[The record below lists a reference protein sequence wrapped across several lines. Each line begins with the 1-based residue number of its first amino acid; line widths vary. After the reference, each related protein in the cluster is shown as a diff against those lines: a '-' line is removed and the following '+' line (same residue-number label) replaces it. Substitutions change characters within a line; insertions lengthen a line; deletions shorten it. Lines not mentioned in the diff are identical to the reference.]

1 MKITITAPEDKM
13 TRYMIEVF
21 DSFED
26 GMTSGHVDAET
37 YWDFGYDFANAPTP
51 EQVVDKVVAEGG
63 EVDSHTFVHAYSMDN
78 LLADQVRNLMILAAK
93 EARK

>member
-1 MKITITAPEDKM
+1 MKLTITAPEDDM
-13 TRYMIEVF
+13 ADYVGHVLLGL
-21 DSFED
+21 DV
-26 GMTSGHVDAET
+26 GNTSGHVDAET
-37 YWDFGYDFANAPTP
+37 YWDSGDDFADAPTP

-78 LLADQVRNLMILAAK
+78 LLADQVRNLMILTVK

>member
-1 MKITITAPEDKM
+1 MKITINAPEDQM

-21 DSFED
+21 DSFEG

-37 YWDFGYDFANAPTP
+37 YWDSGETEQFTP
-51 EQVVDKVVAEGG
+51 EAIAELMVA
-63 EVDSHTFVHAYSMDN
+63 SIRFQHNAHIYSPEQLSA
-78 LLADQVRNLMILAAK
+78 LLILAVK